1 MLKVSAIVLLDGNEI
16 LLEQK
21 WLNRNSKEME
31 MENIITERLLIR
43 RFETEDW
50 KDIYEYLSD
59 EEVVKFEPYDVMT
72 EEQVKTE
79 TEKRVGHE
87 SFYAVCLKENL
98 KMIGNIYLDK
108 EDFNTY
114 ELGYV
119 FNRKFQG
126 QGYATEGVKAVLL
139 YAFNELD
146 ARRITAMCNPK
157 NEASWK
163 LLERLK
169 LRREGHLLQNIYF
182 KTDDNNEPIWVDTYE
197 YAILK
202 SEWNSFS

>member
-1 MLKVSAIVLLDGNEI
+1 MK
-16 LLEQK
+16 
-21 WLNRNSKEME
+21 
-31 MENIITERLLIR
+31 NIITERLMIR
-43 RFETEDW
+43 RFEAADW
-50 KDIYEYLSD
+50 EDIYEYLSD
-59 EEVVKFEPYDVMT
+59 EEVVKFEPYDAMT
-72 EEQVKTE
+72 KDQVRVE

-108 EDFNTY
+108 EEFDTF

-119 FNRKFQG
+119 FNRKFKG
-126 QGYATEGVKAVLL
+126 QGYATEGAKAVLD
-139 YAFNELD
+139 YAFKELG

-182 KTDDNNEPIWVDTYE
+182 KTDESNEPIWLDTYE

-202 SEWNSFS
+202 SEWNSPIT

>member
-1 MLKVSAIVLLDGNEI
+1 
-16 LLEQK
+16 
-21 WLNRNSKEME
+21 
-31 MENIITERLLIR
+31 MENIITERLIIR
-43 RFETEDW
+43 RFESADW
-50 KDIYEYLSD
+50 EDIYEYLSD

-72 EEQVKTE
+72 EEQVKVE
-79 TEKRVGHE
+79 TEKRVDNE

-126 QGYATEGVKAVLL
+126 QGYATESAKAVLD
-139 YAFNELD
+139 YAFKELG
-146 ARRITAMCNPK
+146 ARRVIAMCNPK

-163 LLERLK
+163 LLERLI

-182 KTDDNNEPIWVDTYE
+182 KTDDNNEPIWLDTYE

-202 SEWNSFS
+202 SEWNSEIT

>member
-1 MLKVSAIVLLDGNEI
+1 MKNL
-16 LLEQK
+16 
-21 WLNRNSKEME
+21 
-31 MENIITERLLIR
+31 ITERLIIR
-43 RFETEDW
+43 RFEAEDW
-50 KDIYEYLSD
+50 KDIFEYLSD

-72 EEQVKTE
+72 EEQVKVE

-108 EDFNTY
+108 EDFDTY

-126 QGYATEGVKAVLL
+126 QGYATEGAKAVLH
-139 YAFNELD
+139 YAFKELG

-182 KTDDNNEPIWVDTYE
+182 KTDDNNEPIWLDTYE
-197 YAILK
+197 YAILR
-202 SEWNSFS
+202 SEWNRSIT